1 MNEFPKYTWKVVLV
15 EMTVILVVFI
25 ALGQLGVNDFKTQF
39 LIVCIVGIVMD
50 TIRLKISK
58 KNKE

>member
-1 MNEFPKYTWKVVLV
+1 MNEFPKYTWKVALV

-25 ALGQLGVNDFKTQF
+25 ALGQLGVNDFRTQF